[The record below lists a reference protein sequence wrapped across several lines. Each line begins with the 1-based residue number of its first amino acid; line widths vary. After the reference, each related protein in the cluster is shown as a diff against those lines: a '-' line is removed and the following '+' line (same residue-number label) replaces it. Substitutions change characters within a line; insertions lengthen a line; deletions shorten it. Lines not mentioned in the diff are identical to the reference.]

1 MKSGEI
7 IARKQRIWF
16 LGATYQLME
25 RGIRRQA
32 IYYEDK
38 NKIIDVKCGR
48 IPSLTVEKGK
58 KPHNQHKYA
67 VCEVFLN

>member
-1 MKSGEI
+1 MKRGEI

-16 LGATYQLME
+16 LKATYHLME

-48 IPSLTVEKGK
+48 ILYEMV
-58 KPHNQHKYA
+58 Y
-67 VCEVFLN
+67 L